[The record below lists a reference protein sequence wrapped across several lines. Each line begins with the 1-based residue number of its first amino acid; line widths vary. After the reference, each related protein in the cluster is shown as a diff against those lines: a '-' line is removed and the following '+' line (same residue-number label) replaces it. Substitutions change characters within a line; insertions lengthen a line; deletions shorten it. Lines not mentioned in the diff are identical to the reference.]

1 MLMRAWANALSNMVS
16 KLLESQLTN
25 LFTGGGGG
33 GAGLLGLLGLGGGG
47 GTTNTSLFGGGSDF
61 GGSFSYDVGQWGGL
75 PVFGKGGV
83 SDVPSIF
90 AESGA
95 EGCRTPSRRA
105 QDPGRPRGGAS
116 GTPTVHHHRIRPVGP
131 GRAVKED
138 VSWDAYNGVLSIML
152 TALDSDTRVK
162 DSVKRA
168 SR

>member
-95 EGCRTPSRRA
+95 ESAVPLPDGRRIPV
-105 QDPGRPRGGAS
+105 DLVR
-116 GTPTVHHHRIRPVGP
+116 RIRHAHGSSSPYTTSRAGS
-131 GRAVKED
+131 RAVKED